1 MARREDEEGVMMTQM
16 SNTWFNILQL
26 DPFLHRSVGGIV
38 VSIAA
43 FQAVDP
49 GSIPGRRSDPFFSFA
64 LVMKGSVS
72 TVFYFTKNYQNK
84 MKLSNCFLPFYS
96 PAERS
101 RRYKQFM

>member
-49 GSIPGRRSDPFFSFA
+49 GSIPGRRISRFWFQYRKNLA
-64 LVMKGSVS
+64 L
-72 TVFYFTKNYQNK
+72 TNK
-84 MKLSNCFLPFYS
+84 SMSLFIQP
-96 PAERS
+96 R
-101 RRYKQFM
+101 